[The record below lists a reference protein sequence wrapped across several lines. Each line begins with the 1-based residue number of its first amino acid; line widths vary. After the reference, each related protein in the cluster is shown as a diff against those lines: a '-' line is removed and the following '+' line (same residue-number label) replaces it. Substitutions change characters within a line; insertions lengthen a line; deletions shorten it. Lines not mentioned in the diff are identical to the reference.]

1 MFRDADM
8 GKSVARGTG
17 GCVKAWAQAV
27 DDHDGHQLGYFAPLL
42 PAMETPQIVRAHDP
56 DESDSGAAGPQPGYR
71 IVRVSRLNDSF
82 ETGDINARMMC
93 ESARGR
99 DPLEQRGKTAGVLE
113 GVAGCHQPPDAVK
126 PQSLECEQSRCEMG
140 LMRRVKGSAK
150 QADPHA
156 RRMRGQ

>member
-82 ETGDINARMMC
+82 ETGDIDTRMMC
-93 ESARGR
+93 KRARRR
-99 DPLEQRGKTAGVLE
+99 DPLEERGKTAGVLE

-126 PQSLECEQSRCEMG
+126 P
-140 LMRRVKGSAK
+140 
-150 QADPHA
+150 
-156 RRMRGQ
+156 

>member
-27 DDHDGHQLGYFAPLL
+27 DDHDGHQLRYFAPLL

-82 ETGDINARMMC
+82 ETGDIDTRMMC
-93 ESARGR
+93 KRARRR
-99 DPLEQRGKTAGVLE
+99 DPLEERGKTAGVLE

-150 QADPHA
+150 
-156 RRMRGQ
+156 

>member
-1 MFRDADM
+1 VFRDADM

-82 ETGDINARMMC
+82 ETGDIDTRMMC
-93 ESARGR
+93 KRARRR
-99 DPLEQRGKTAGVLE
+99 DPLEERGKTAGVLE

-150 QADPHA
+150 
-156 RRMRGQ
+156 

>member
-82 ETGDINARMMC
+82 ETGDIDTRMMC
-93 ESARGR
+93 KRARRR
-99 DPLEQRGKTAGVLE
+99 DPLEERGKTAGVLE

-150 QADPHA
+150 
-156 RRMRGQ
+156 